1 MSDNISY
8 TPQEVANILK
18 ISKSTVYELMR
29 RKELNAY
36 RVGKKLRVD
45 QADVESYK
53 NKTKETP
60 ASAPQFAPSYP
71 SAPLRGLVA
80 YDTEAAEAGRSFI
93 ISGQDVLLD
102 ILSRYL
108 SAHPL
113 GVRALRSYEGS
124 YNALYAL
131 YQEQIQIATAHM
143 WDGKTGRYNTP
154 YVERMLPGLPAVI
167 VRLASRMQ
175 GFYVQKGNP
184 KNIKGWEDL
193 RRTGLTLVNR
203 EKGSGTRILL
213 DEHLKLLGISPKNIL
228 GYTRECQTH
237 LAVASTVARGGAD
250 IGMGNEKAN
259 LQVQG
264 IDFIPLQKEQYDM
277 IFRKEDM
284 DRPPFQAIMDIIQ
297 SEAFRLEIE
306 GIGGYDLAEMGKIIA
321 TT

>member
-45 QADVESYK
+45 QADVENYK

-60 ASAPQFAPSYP
+60 TSAPQFAPSYP

-143 WDGKTGRYNTP
+143 WDGKTGQYNTP

-193 RRTGLTLVNR
+193 KRTDLTLVNR

-213 DEHLKLLGISPKNIL
+213 DEHLKLLGISPKNIP

-250 IGMGNEKAN
+250 LGMGNEKAN

-284 DRPPFQAIMDIIQ
+284 DRPPFQAIMEIIQ
-297 SEAFRLEIE
+297 AEAFRLEIE
-306 GIGGYDLAEMGKIIA
+306 GIGGYDLSEMGKIIA